1 MMNMNAVADQILDFL
16 DTKYSR
22 VYRNKAPKEVDFPYI
37 IYKVESVMNTMPSED
52 LYLNVDIYEDIN
64 KSVRDIEDLADSIDN
79 DLNQKIINTEV
90 MNLYF
95 DREARQ
101 YNNSEELIGTH
112 LINLRY
118 VIRAY
123 FK

>member
-1 MMNMNAVADQILDFL
+1 MNMNAVADRILEHL
-16 DTKYSR
+16 ETKHPR
-22 VYRNKAPKEVDFPYI
+22 AYRNKAPKKVDFPYVVF
-37 IYKVESVMNTMPSED
+37 KVENVMNTMPSED

-79 DLNQKIINTEV
+79 DLNQKVINTDTL
-90 MNLYF
+90 NLYF

-101 YNNSEELIGTH
+101 YIEAEELIDTH

-118 VIRAY
+118 AIRAY

>member
-1 MMNMNAVADQILDFL
+1 MNMNAVTDQIQKFL
-16 DTKYSR
+16 DTKHTR
-22 VYRNKAPKEVDFPYI
+22 VYRNKAPKKTDFPYI
-37 IYKVESVMNTMPSED
+37 VFSVENVVNTLPSED

-64 KSVRDIEDLADSIDN
+64 NSVINIEDLADNIDN
-79 DLNQKIINTEV
+79 DLNQKIINTETL
-90 MNLYF
+90 NLYF

-101 YNNSEELIGTH
+101 YVTSEELIGTH

-118 VIRAY
+118 AVRTY

>member
-1 MMNMNAVADQILDFL
+1 MNMNLIADQILNYL
-16 DTKYSR
+16 ETKHSR
-22 VYRNKAPKEVDFPYI
+22 VYRNKAPKEVNFPYVVFKI
-37 IYKVESVMNTMPSED
+37 ESVMNTMPSED

-79 DLNQKIINTEV
+79 GLNLNVINSNELN
-90 MNLYF
+90 MHF
-95 DREARQ
+95 IREARQ
-101 YNNSEELIGTH
+101 YVNDEELIGTH
-112 LINLRY
+112 LINMRY